1 MELGHDAA
9 HAAFRAELAAWL
21 DEHTPP
27 EAVVP
32 AGPPLPAN
40 GDVPDWARR
49 WQAAMFDAGWLC
61 PPWPRE
67 LGGRDATPAQTLVYY
82 EELARRRLRR
92 TRNFQG
98 LNIVAPT
105 LRDFGTPEQQER
117 WLVPTLR
124 ADLLW
129 CIGMSEPGA
138 GSDLGSL
145 STRAEVVDDGF
156 VVNGQKVWT
165 SSADLADWC
174 LLYVRT
180 GPPEAKHRAIS
191 VLAVE
196 LASPGIDVRP
206 FAHLTGDVDFAEV
219 FFTDVFVP
227 ADQVVGRL
235 HEGWALT
242 IASLAHERSGLWV
255 QGVADL
261 EALLDALVTVARSLG
276 RLDDPVVRRD
286 LAWADEQVASLR
298 ALGYRGFA
306 ADGSGDGGAAHSVLK
321 LAAAELG
328 KSLSELGLGWLGP
341 WGTVTDEPER
351 LGDGSWPL
359 SLFTSFAATIAG
371 GTSQIQRSII
381 AERVL
386 RLPRAGARA

>member
-1 MELGHDAA
+1 MELGDDAA
-9 HAAFRAELAAWL
+9 QSAFRAELSSWL
-21 DEHTPP
+21 DANTPP
-27 EAVVP
+27 ELQTAG
-32 AGPPLPAN
+32 GPPQPAN
-40 GDVPDWARR
+40 GDVPEWARQ
-49 WQAAMFDAGWLC
+49 WQAALFDAGWLV
-61 PPWPRE
+61 PPWPRA
-67 LGGRDATPAQTLVYY
+67 LGGRDADAAETLLYY

-105 LRDFGTPEQQER
+105 LRDFGTPAQQEQ

-124 ADLLW
+124 AELLW

-145 STRAEVVDDGF
+145 TTRADQVDGGF
-156 VVNGQKVWT
+156 VVNGSKVWT
-165 SSADLADWC
+165 SSAHLADWC

-180 GPPEAKHRAIS
+180 GPAEAAHRAIS
-191 VLAVE
+191 VLAVDMR
-196 LASPGIDVRP
+196 SPGVDARP
-206 FAHLTGDVDFAEV
+206 FAHMTGDVDFAEV

-227 ADQVVGRL
+227 GEHLVGGL

-242 IASLAHERSGLWV
+242 VASLAHERSGLWV

-261 EALLDALVTVARSLG
+261 ETYVSALVDLARRTG

-298 ALGYRGFA
+298 ALGYAGAA
-306 ADGSGDGGAAHSVLK
+306 ADSRGGAEHSLLK

-328 KSLSELGLGWLGP
+328 KSLSELGLRLLGP
-341 WGTVTDEPER
+341 WGTVDDEPER
-351 LGDGSWPL
+351 LADGTWSR
-359 SLFTSFAATIAG
+359 SLMTSFAATIAG
-371 GTSQIQRSII
+371 GTSEIQRTII
-381 AERVL
+381 AERIL
-386 RLPRAGARA
+386 RMPRAGARA